1 MFVRQISNNFAELK
15 GQTDEK
21 LNFDSLFILSYL
33 RKFTQITSKVR
44 KYFMASKR
52 EMWEMWVQLAGFE
65 FFLSSKDVA
74 SIS

>member
-52 EMWEMWVQLAGFE
+52 EM
-65 FFLSSKDVA
+65 
-74 SIS
+74 